1 MILFILSESGS
12 EARGFSELPATTA
25 WILAAKCRAEW
36 SLLSCFVSMSYPSR
50 DMWREGPLP
59 SDSSPPDSSLWV
71 VSDGLVSSDSIVLQH
86 RCSDKLR
93 PHSQRSPHNLI
104 IWDPSPENGQAY
116 KAANPR
122 ASFVTVGRAA
132 CTEDESR
139 ESHVALNKYEIRCT
153 EEKKKKK
160 AKLCQQRV
168 GTAAS
173 LFPMYGTAC

>member
-116 KAANPR
+116 KAANPLLSLWEELPAQRMR
-122 ASFVTVGRAA
+122 AGKAMLLWTNMKS
-132 CTEDESR
+132 D
-139 ESHVALNKYEIRCT
+139 ALRK
-153 EEKKKKK
+153 KKKKK